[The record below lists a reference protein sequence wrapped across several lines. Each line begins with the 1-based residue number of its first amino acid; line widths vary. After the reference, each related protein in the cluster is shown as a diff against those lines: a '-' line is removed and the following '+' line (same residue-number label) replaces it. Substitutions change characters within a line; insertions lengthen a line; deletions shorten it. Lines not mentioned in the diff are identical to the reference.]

1 VVENIAPEYPPAE
14 EPPPENAFD
23 ISSWMNQ
30 LLDTLEDR
38 GVLRLT
44 RAEETGAAAGLQVA
58 LGISGIPGIS
68 LDQARFMAWL
78 IDHLPKLARD
88 ILQAVA
94 GMSTPL
100 LKTLVEVV
108 SGLLQPG
115 MQVLGDLTG
124 AYVRQVAGTGLEKS
138 AAGLPVPGGPA
149 KDATSVVFDQIMAPL
164 LGLLTPSSPGRV
176 GAGETNAQ
184 HILGTIISL
193 HLSTW
198 MVNIISNLT
207 GLGALKWI
215 NSFDDAITSGIS
227 ARGFSRMAT
236 RPYLETFVVQPA
248 KKDLNR
254 RYPLELGSVSGLLT
268 RYARGYMTADEV
280 KFALR
285 GKGFDDET
293 VADLLLES
301 LKLFSVDDLVY
312 LLDLQVYSFDDAV
325 DALKLQGYPEN
336 VAKTKLQKPYFDR
349 VDAQYRSLAS
359 ALVNAAINRQID
371 TAQLRSFLKTARF
384 DEDEIQAMVVR
395 AATLQEVPTR
405 LSLAQVRELYN
416 EGVEDL
422 AFVEGFLHDEG
433 YSPDDVDRLI
443 LLYFTKKEERDARR
457 AAQADAARN
466 RAEAQAK
473 ADKAALAAQETERL
487 LLG

>member
-1 VVENIAPEYPPAE
+1 MVENIAPEYPPAE

-23 ISSWMNQ
+23 IQSFINQ
-30 LLDTLEDR
+30 LWG
-38 GVLRLT
+38 GV
-44 RAEETGAAAGLQVA
+44 AEAGLGPKVDASGRVSKASIFGVEKVDTTLRILGYLLA
-58 LGISGIPGIS
+58 LSPE
-68 LDQARFMAWL
+68 
-78 IDHLPKLARD
+78 
-88 ILQAVA
+88 ILQKMVEAVA
-94 GMSTPL
+94 GMAQPF
-100 LKTLVEVV
+100 LKALVTGVT
-108 SGLLQPG
+108 GILQPC
-115 MQVLGDLTG
+115 MRTLGDLTG

-164 LGLLTPSSPGRV
+164 LGLLTPSSPGKV
-176 GAGETNAQ
+176 GAGEENAQ
-184 HILGTIISL
+184 HILGTIISI

-236 RPYLETFVVQPA
+236 RPYLETYVVQPA

-254 RYPLELGSVSGLLT
+254 RYPLEVGSVGGLLT
-268 RYARGYMTADEV
+268 RYVRGYMTADEV

-293 VADLLLES
+293 VADLMLEYV
-301 LKLFSVDDLVY
+301 KLFSVDDLVY

-325 DALKLQGYPEN
+325 EALKQQGYPEN

-371 TAQLRSFLKTARF
+371 TVELRTFLKTARF
-384 DEDEIQAMVVR
+384 DDDEIQAMVVR
-395 AATLQEVPTR
+395 AATLREVPTR
-405 LSLAQVRELYN
+405 LSLGQVRELYN

-457 AAQADAARN
+457 AAQADARRN
-466 RAEAQAK
+466 RAEAQAAK
-473 ADKAALAAQETERL
+473 DKAALAAQETERL